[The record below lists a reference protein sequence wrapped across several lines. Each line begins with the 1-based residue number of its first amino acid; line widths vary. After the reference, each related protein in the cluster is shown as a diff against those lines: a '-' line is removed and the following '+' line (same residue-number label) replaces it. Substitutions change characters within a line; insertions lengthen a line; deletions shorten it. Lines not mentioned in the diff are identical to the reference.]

1 MKKVF
6 KVLLIILVILVILAG
21 GAMGGLY
28 FYAKTKL
35 SKMNVESISKDQI
48 EVNAGVQEKLT
59 GYRNIAL
66 FGIDS
71 RQDDYGTGNRS
82 DCIIIASINND
93 TKEVKLVSVYRDTYL
108 QIPGRSL
115 DKVTHAYSYGGAAL
129 AMSTLNTNLDLNI
142 SEYLTVNFN
151 AVSKIVD
158 SVGGIKMTITA
169 EETKYINKYIDENNR
184 VLGRSSS
191 QITTAGTYNL
201 DGVQAL
207 AYARIRYTNGGDY
220 KRTERMR
227 DVIIAVTNKLKQ
239 KNVTEINKIMDEILP
254 EVSTNINGSEILKM
268 LPTLMQYKITES
280 QGWPNDVKGITLDR
294 WYGVPVTLET
304 SVQKLH
310 ATLFNESAYE
320 VSTEVKSISNSII
333 KKTGYDK

>member
-71 RQDDYGTGNRS
+71 REDDYGTGNRS

-142 SEYLTVNFN
+142 SEYLTVNFS
-151 AVSKIVD
+151 AVTKIVD
-158 SVGGIKMTITA
+158 AVDGVSINITS
-169 EETKYINKYIDENNR
+169 EETKYINAYIDGNIQSTGVYAEH
-184 VLGRSSS
+184 
-191 QITTAGTYNL
+191 ITQPGTYNL
-201 DGVQAL
+201 NGTQAL

-254 EVSTNINGSEILKM
+254 EVSTNINGNEILKM
-268 LPTLMQYKITES
+268 LPTLMQYEITES

>member
-6 KVLLIILVILVILAG
+6 KVLLIIFLILLLFLG
-21 GAMGGLY
+21 GTIGGLY
-28 FYAKTKL
+28 LYAKTKL
-35 SKMNVESISKDQI
+35 SKVNVEPIPQEQI
-48 EVNAGVQEKLT
+48 EVNAGVQEKLIGHRT
-59 GYRNIAL
+59 IAL

-71 RQDDYGTGNRS
+71 REDDYGTGNRS

-142 SEYLTVNFN
+142 SEYITVNFS
-151 AVSKIVD
+151 AVTKIVD
-158 SVGGIKMTITA
+158 SVDGITMNITD
-169 EETKYINKYIDENNR
+169 EETKYINNYINENNK
-184 VLGRSSS
+184 VLGRNSEK
-191 QITTAGTYNL
+191 ITTSGTYTL

-207 AYARIRYTNGGDY
+207 AYARIRYTEGGDY

-227 DVIIAVTNKLKQ
+227 DVIIAVANKLKQ
-239 KNVTEINKIMDEILP
+239 KNVTEINKIMDQLLP
-254 EVSTNINGSEILKM
+254 EVSTNINAAEIIKI
-268 LPTLMQYKITES
+268 LPTLMQYQITES
-280 QGWPNDVKGITLDR
+280 QGWPNEVRGITLDR
-294 WYGVPVTLET
+294 WYGVPVTLES
-304 SVQKLH
+304 SVKKLH
-310 ATLFNESAYE
+310 ETLFNETNYE
-320 VSTEVKSISNSII
+320 VSTAVKNISNSII